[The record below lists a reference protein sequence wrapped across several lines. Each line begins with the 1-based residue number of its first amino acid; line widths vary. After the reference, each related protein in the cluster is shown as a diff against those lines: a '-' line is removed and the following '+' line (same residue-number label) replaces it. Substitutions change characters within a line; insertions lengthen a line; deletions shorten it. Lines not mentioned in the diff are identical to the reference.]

1 MMLLSDLGILQF
13 FNNSSSLFYD
23 TFAQVLTNGL
33 TWIPLY
39 LALIYLVI
47 KNNETMV
54 QISLA
59 IGCVL
64 LCVALSGGVDDLIVK
79 PLVGRLRPTFDPQVK
94 YSIDIVDG
102 LRGGGQFSFFSAH
115 AANTFTIAA
124 FFSLMVRSRLL
135 SMGLFVWSLVN
146 CWTRLYL
153 GVHYPSDILVG
164 LLWGSVVAT
173 LVYLIYY
180 RTYKRIS
187 PALNYVS
194 TQYTST
200 GYSRSDID
208 MVMTILMFTYLYT
221 ILKTIIII

>member
-1 MMLLSDLGILQF
+1 MMLLSDLGVLQF
-13 FNNSSSLFYD
+13 FNSSSSLFYD
-23 TFAQVLTNGL
+23 NFAQVLTNGL

-47 KNNETMV
+47 KNNETMT

-79 PLVGRLRPTFDPQVK
+79 PLVGRLRPTYDPLVK

-102 LRGGGQFSFFSAH
+102 LHGGGQYSFFSAH
-115 AANTFTIAA
+115 AANTFTIAM
-124 FFSLMVRSRLL
+124 FFALMVRSRLL
-135 SMGLFVWSLVN
+135 SAGLFAWSLVN

-164 LLWGSVVAT
+164 LLWGGVVAT
-173 LVYLIYY
+173 LVYLVYY
-180 RTYKRIS
+180 RTYRRIS

-194 TQYTST
+194 TRYTST

-208 MVMTILMFTYLYT
+208 MVMTILMFTFLYT
-221 ILKTIIII
+221 VLKTIIIM

>member
-1 MMLLSDLGILQF
+1 MMLLSDLGVLQF
-13 FNNSSSLFYD
+13 FNSSSSLFYD
-23 TFAQVLTNGL
+23 NFAQVLTNGL

-47 KNNETMV
+47 KNNETMT

-79 PLVGRLRPTFDPQVK
+79 PLVGRLRPTYDPLVK

-102 LRGGGQFSFFSAH
+102 LHGGGQYSFFSAH
-115 AANTFTIAA
+115 AANTFTIAM
-124 FFSLMVRSRLL
+124 FFALMVRSRLL
-135 SMGLFVWSLVN
+135 SAGLFAWSLVN

-164 LLWGSVVAT
+164 LLWGGVVAT
-173 LVYLIYY
+173 LVYLVYY
-180 RTYKRIS
+180 RTYRRIS

-208 MVMTILMFTYLYT
+208 MVMTILMFTFLYT
-221 ILKTIIII
+221 VLKTIIIM

>member
-1 MMLLSDLGILQF
+1 MLLSDLGILQF

>member
-1 MMLLSDLGILQF
+1 MILLSDLGILQF

-23 TFAQVLTNGL
+23 NFAQVLTNGL

-47 KNNETMV
+47 KNNETMA

-102 LRGGGQFSFFSAH
+102 LHGGGQFSFFSAH
-115 AANTFTIAA
+115 AANTFAIAT
-124 FFSLMVRSRLL
+124 FFALMVRSRLL
-135 SMGLFVWSLVN
+135 SMGLFVWSLAN

-173 LVYLIYY
+173 IVYLIYY
-180 RTYKRIS
+180 RTYRRIS

-221 ILKTIIII
+221 ILKTIFII